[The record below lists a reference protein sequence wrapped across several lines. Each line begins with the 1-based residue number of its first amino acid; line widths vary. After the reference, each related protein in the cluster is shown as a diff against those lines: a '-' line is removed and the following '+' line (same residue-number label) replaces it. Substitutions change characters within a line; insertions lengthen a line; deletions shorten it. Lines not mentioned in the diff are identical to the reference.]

1 MLSAIIKKT
10 KEKLLFMQ
18 NLINLLTKKTPLNK
32 NQITNILK
40 LLDEG
45 STIPFIARYRKEMTG
60 GATDDEL
67 RDFHEIYLSAK
78 RLLERKTDILKLL
91 TERGELNA
99 QLQTEINNAQTLT
112 ALEDLYRP
120 YKEKK
125 NSRASLAMK
134 NGLEPLA
141 NILHSAKLTQK
152 EFELKAK
159 GFIKGDIKTLD
170 EAIKGAKDIIAER
183 FSDNPK
189 ERSIVREMMLK
200 HGNLEVKK
208 GKKFEEQGV
217 YKNYK
222 EHSEK
227 VAYVP
232 SHRYLAVRRGEK
244 EKQLSVKITIESDR
258 YLETLKRY
266 KLRDYMGSSKA
277 LLFDAYKDGFKRLLY
292 PSIEREVASVLKE
305 RSDLNAIGVFGKNLS
320 QLLMTPPVVG
330 KVLLGA
336 DPAYKTGCKLAVID
350 ENGAYLDHAV
360 IYPTAPRSDY
370 DGSRKKVLELVKKY
384 SIQGV
389 AIGNGTASKETQEFF
404 AKINS
409 ELRGKLK
416 YTVVSEAGASVYSAS
431 KIASDEY
438 PNLDVT
444 IRGAIS
450 IAGRVR
456 DPMAT
461 LVKIDPKSLGI
472 GQYQH
477 DVDQKL
483 LERKLHDGVEDLVN
497 RVGVDVN
504 SASASLLSFVAGVGS
519 KVAHNIVEYRAK
531 NGIFRSKKELLK
543 VKGVGAKAYEQLAG
557 FIRIREGESL
567 FDNTGIHPESYNIA
581 IELEKISNWS
591 DTKTLAQKLGVGEV
605 TLKDIIKE
613 LKKPGFDPREE
624 LPSIPFRDDLTDIKM
639 LKEGTILSGVVR
651 NIADFGAFVDIGLKN
666 DGMIHISQ
674 MSQKRIT
681 HPLEILSVNQ
691 YLNRVEVISIDKENE
706 KIGLSLKNI

>member
-1 MLSAIIKKT
+1 
-10 KEKLLFMQ
+10 MQ
-18 NLINLLTKKTPLNK
+18 NLINILTEKTTLNQK
-32 NQITNILK
+32 QITNILK
-40 LLDEG
+40 LIEEG

-60 GATDDEL
+60 GASDDEL
-67 RDFHEIYLSAK
+67 RDFYESYILTK
-78 RLLERKTDILKLL
+78 RLVERQAEIIKLL
-91 TERGELNA
+91 TERKVITPQLKTNIENA
-99 QLQTEINNAQTLT
+99 KTITE
-112 ALEDLYRP
+112 LEDIYRP

-125 NSRASLAMK
+125 NSRASRAIES
-134 NGLEPLA
+134 GLEPLA
-141 NILHSAKLTQK
+141 DILQSAKLDQK
-152 EFELKAK
+152 EFERRAKA
-159 GFIKGDIKTLD
+159 FIKGKIKDID
-170 EAIKGAKDIIAER
+170 SAIKGAKDIIAER
-183 FSDNPK
+183 FSDTAK
-189 ERSIVREMMLK
+189 ERNIVREMTLK
-200 HGNLEVKK
+200 HGQLEVKA
-208 GKKFEEQGV
+208 GKEFDERGV

-222 EHSEK
+222 KHTER
-227 VAYVP
+227 VAFIP
-232 SHRYLAVRRGEK
+232 SHRYLAIKRGEK
-244 EKQLSVKITIESDR
+244 EKQLSVKITIDSDR
-258 YLETLKRY
+258 YLDTLKRY
-266 KLRDYMGSSKA
+266 KLRDYMGSSKQ
-277 LLFDAYKDGFKRLLY
+277 LLFEAYKDGFKRLLF
-292 PSIEREVASVLKE
+292 PSIEREVSSLLKE
-305 RSDLNAIGVFGKNLS
+305 RSDLSAIGVFGKNLT

-404 AKINS
+404 AKINR

-567 FDNTGIHPESYNIA
+567 FDNTGIHPESYHIA